1 MKDNLRIFS
10 PEELEI
16 RNIGLVDVTNILES
30 LEIEYFLT
38 DGTLL
43 GAVREGDFIP
53 WDWDVEITVLS
64 ESIYPKTAELIEKAK
79 NNGFYVSSIDQSFS
93 NFKLN
98 LNKLDNKYSLN
109 GLCLNGNFRTRQ
121 AYSYPKE
128 FFLQN
133 SEIEFRGKKYPTV
146 TNINEYLIYQYGDWK
161 TPSKSPLDKKTYLT
175 KSVRR
180 DSGIASRVKIKVTG
194 LLLLIRAT
202 FSKILKNYGYFQRE
216 REINFTDMYLHALE
230 EGTNIIEIGSSDCSE
245 IISVRKHVNCPKNLK
260 INIIEP
266 SQENILNCKK
276 AIRRS
281 LKQYDDI
288 NFVKGAVDESD
299 GHKEFYLS
307 TARPNLNSFSK
318 LPIHDRSE
326 GVKTFT
332 LKTFYED
339 HNLNSPLFIK
349 MDIEGHEVKILDAS
363 IEFLKFMNNVYI
375 LLEIHPIAYTPDNSF
390 YQTLI
395 NLFQIGFD
403 VSLVESAGV
412 PIPKTFKENNYT
424 PFKVQNNRGLYNKVS
439 KEFLLQNATKNIQDY
454 LEDSSLSLKQVRSI
468 LLHKEI

>member
-16 RNIGLVDVTNILES
+16 RNIGLVDVANILES

-79 NNGFYVSSIDQSFS
+79 NNGFYISSIDQSFS

-175 KSVRR
+175 KVSV
-180 DSGIASRVKIKVTG
+180 
-194 LLLLIRAT
+194 
-202 FSKILKNYGYFQRE
+202 
-216 REINFTDMYLHALE
+216 
-230 EGTNIIEIGSSDCSE
+230 CS
-245 IISVRKHVNCPKNLK
+245 V
-260 INIIEP
+260 
-266 SQENILNCKK
+266 
-276 AIRRS
+276 
-281 LKQYDDI
+281 
-288 NFVKGAVDESD
+288 
-299 GHKEFYLS
+299 
-307 TARPNLNSFSK
+307 
-318 LPIHDRSE
+318 
-326 GVKTFT
+326 
-332 LKTFYED
+332 
-339 HNLNSPLFIK
+339 
-349 MDIEGHEVKILDAS
+349 
-363 IEFLKFMNNVYI
+363 
-375 LLEIHPIAYTPDNSF
+375 
-390 YQTLI
+390 
-395 NLFQIGFD
+395 
-403 VSLVESAGV
+403 
-412 PIPKTFKENNYT
+412 
-424 PFKVQNNRGLYNKVS
+424 
-439 KEFLLQNATKNIQDY
+439 
-454 LEDSSLSLKQVRSI
+454 
-468 LLHKEI
+468 